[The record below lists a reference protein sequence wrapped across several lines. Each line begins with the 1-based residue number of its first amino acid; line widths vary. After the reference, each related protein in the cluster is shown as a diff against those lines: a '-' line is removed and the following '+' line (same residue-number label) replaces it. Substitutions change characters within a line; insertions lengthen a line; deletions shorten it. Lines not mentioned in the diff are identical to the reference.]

1 MCVLSNS
8 YQGLHYVLPQGH
20 HSHHDSDGDI
30 AEDVPLPPI
39 GNSLGKSNAVRRG
52 TLPPPPSY
60 YDGPAYSMKGSK
72 PSNAPAKRQSGAVKY
87 VNKVAQGMANGVQAM
102 LTAQTSIKY
111 NKMGAVSSGTK
122 QGAGGS
128 KYLSPYS
135 LRNLAGQEQV
145 TF

>member
-1 MCVLSNS
+1 
-8 YQGLHYVLPQGH
+8 
-20 HSHHDSDGDI
+20 
-30 AEDVPLPPI
+30 
-39 GNSLGKSNAVRRG
+39 
-52 TLPPPPSY
+52 
-60 YDGPAYSMKGSK
+60 MKGSK

-87 VNKVAQGMANGVQAM
+87 VNKVAQGMANGVQAT

-111 NKMGAVSSGTK
+111 NKAKGVPPNHAMAAVNTGTTGTK